1 MSTTVA
7 FLLNCGLI
15 ACVPALLFF
24 QSPMIDGIASVATAA
39 ALAILVVTSWYRD
52 QYRPLIVNPILLA
65 ALVGTFLVMMLQ
77 LIPMPG
83 GPLMNPIWSSAAAA
97 IGEQPVGSITI
108 DVGMT
113 ALAICRFTCI
123 AAIALTTAVFGQD
136 RHRADQLLSWL
147 TAIATLVSL
156 ERIITLVAP
165 PNFYTSL
172 PFSALGAADTIG
184 MFGFVVATA
193 VTIRGYERSRHRSKS
208 RKAASII
215 SVEIAAAL
223 AACAVNLAALACSLD
238 PSVLLAALF
247 GAGLLVAVLI
257 VRRGRLS
264 PWGQAGTA
272 TALALALVTSFIFMP
287 GRAENEI
294 ILRMT
299 DDARLLGAGAGTL
312 SALTPIYGNAPSAP
326 EISLCAT
333 IAIEMGRP
341 FLWLGA
347 LIASLSAAVLL
358 RASLRRGRDYVYP
371 AVGAGC
377 IVTLLI
383 SASSNGGSLELAPA
397 IVLSAVIGLAVA
409 QSVGEITN
417 PSALSGPTPAATET
431 SATRP
436 PKPYLSG
443 LLIALGLLL
452 VAQGAWIVTLEALRA
467 VSINF
472 PTSERYAMV
481 PRREKEQAIRSAT
494 IAAIRGDL
502 WAESAFA
509 EAGIVWTDQAFE
521 IEASGARN
529 AMTSMSL
536 LKTVR
541 FAPHRGDAWLM
552 LAATCERLKL
562 RVCNVGALLKM
573 SYYTAPD
580 QMPLLPLRL
589 AQALKTKDISNDD
602 ELADMVRR
610 DIRFALTQSTTLR
623 PALVAAY
630 RSASP
635 AGRRLVEQIVTPID
649 SGYLTILRAQL
660 T

>member
-1 MSTTVA
+1 MSTTIV
-7 FLLNCGLI
+7 FLLNCSLI
-15 ACVPALLFF
+15 ASVPALLFF
-24 QSPMIDGIASVATAA
+24 KSTISDGIVSIATAV

-65 ALVGTFLVMMLQ
+65 GLVGTFAVMLLQ
-77 LIPMPG
+77 LMPMPG

-113 ALAICRFTCI
+113 ALAICRLTCI
-123 AAIALTTAVFGQD
+123 SAIALITALLGQH
-136 RHRADQLLSWL
+136 RHRADRLLSWL

-172 PFSALGAADTIG
+172 PLSALGAADAIG
-184 MFGFVVATA
+184 MFGLVLSAAVA
-193 VTIRGYERSRHRSKS
+193 IRGYERSRHRSKS
-208 RKAASII
+208 RKAASTI

-223 AACAVNLAALACSLD
+223 AACVVNLAALACTLD
-238 PSVLLAALF
+238 TTVPLAALF
-247 GAGLLVAVLI
+247 GAGLLIAVLI
-257 VRRGRLS
+257 IRRGGLS

-272 TALALALVTSFIFMP
+272 TALILALVTSIILMP
-287 GRAENEI
+287 GRAENDVV
-294 ILRMT
+294 LRMT
-299 DDARLLGAGAGTL
+299 EDARVLGAGAGTL
-312 SALTPIYGNAPSAP
+312 SALTPIYGDAPAAA
-326 EISLCAT
+326 EITLAAT

-347 LIASLSAAVLL
+347 LIASISAAVLL
-358 RASLRRGRDYVYP
+358 RAALRRGRDYVYP

-383 SASSNGGSLELAPA
+383 SASSNGGGLGLGPA

-409 QSVGEITN
+409 QSVGETTN
-417 PSALSGPTPAATET
+417 PSALSGPTPAAAMT
-431 SATRP
+431 STLPP

-443 LLIALGLLL
+443 ILTALGLLL
-452 VAQGAWIVTLEALRA
+452 VAQGAWIVTPEALRPA
-467 VSINF
+467 SINF
-472 PTSERYAMV
+472 PTNERYAMV
-481 PRREKEQAIRSAT
+481 PRRDKEQAIRSAT

-529 AMTSMSL
+529 AMTSTSL
-536 LKTVR
+536 LKTVHY
-541 FAPHRGDAWLM
+541 APHRGDAWLM
-552 LAATCERLKL
+552 LAATCERLKFQ
-562 RVCNVGALLKM
+562 VCNVGALLKM

-580 QMPLLPLRL
+580 QTPLLPLRL

-602 ELADMVRR
+602 ELADMARR

-649 SGYLTILRAQL
+649 SGYLAILRAQL